1 MWLQTAVK
9 SLKVQIS
16 QSYIWAADAF
26 YSKPATTDL
35 FIFKRKIPKGNALLN
50 KEVSS
55 QSTGKE
61 FLVLIKRKTVI

>member
-1 MWLQTAVK
+1 MFFIT
-9 SLKVQIS
+9 
-16 QSYIWAADAF
+16 
-26 YSKPATTDL
+26 KPVTTDL
-35 FIFKRKIPKGNALLN
+35 FILKRKIPKGNALLN

>member
-1 MWLQTAVK
+1 MFFIT
-9 SLKVQIS
+9 
-16 QSYIWAADAF
+16 
-26 YSKPATTDL
+26 KPATTDL